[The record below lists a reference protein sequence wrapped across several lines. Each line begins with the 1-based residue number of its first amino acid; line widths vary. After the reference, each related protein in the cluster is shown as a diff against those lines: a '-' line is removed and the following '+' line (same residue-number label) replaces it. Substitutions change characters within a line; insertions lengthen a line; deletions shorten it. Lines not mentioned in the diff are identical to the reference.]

1 LTTRDNSPA
10 ESLFSTL
17 QFELLAVRHFLTRA
31 QARRAVAGWIEE
43 YNQIRRHSTNGMLSP
58 VAFESARARA
68 RDEAAA

>member
-1 LTTRDNSPA
+1 
-10 ESLFSTL
+10 
-17 QFELLAVRHFLTRA
+17 LLAVRHFLTRA